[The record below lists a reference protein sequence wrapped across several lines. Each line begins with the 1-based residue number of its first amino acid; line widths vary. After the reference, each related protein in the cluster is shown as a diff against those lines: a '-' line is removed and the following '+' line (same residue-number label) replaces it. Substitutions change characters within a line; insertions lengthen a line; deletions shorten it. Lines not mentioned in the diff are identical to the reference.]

1 MMAHHTAL
9 PDYRMN
15 ADRSFP
21 DTIMIGR
28 RALLQSA
35 AIALLGAGWTARARA
50 ESYPSRPV
58 RWIVPYTAGGATDVL
73 SRLICQRL
81 SERLGQAFF
90 VENKPGAGSN
100 IGTQA
105 VIGSPPDG
113 YTLLLTSTANAINA
127 SFDPSLPYD
136 FARGI
141 APVAGLARIP
151 LVLVVNNDL
160 PVRNVADFIAH
171 AKANPGKLSIA
182 SSGIGTSLH
191 LSGELFK
198 AMAGIQF
205 IHIPYRGSAPGL
217 SDVMSGQ
224 IQGMF
229 DNVTSSFE
237 LVRSGK
243 LRALGVTTRER
254 SETMPE
260 VPPIADTLPGFET
273 SSFYGVGAPR
283 GTPREI
289 IELLN
294 LEINA
299 ALADSTI
306 KQRLGEL
313 GAIPIRGN
321 ASQFGAMLD
330 AETERWR
337 KVVELSGQKKEVRS
351 GQRRGTNNEY
361 PIPLTVSSTPAAIT
375 GSAWKIAGSP
385 PRRRR
390 PWPSW
395 RSDVSRCAR

>member
-1 MMAHHTAL
+1 MMARHTAL
-9 PDYRMN
+9 PDYRMT
-15 ADRSFP
+15 ADRSYP
-21 DTIMIGR
+21 DKIMIGR

-35 AIALLGAGWTARARA
+35 AAALLGAVWTTRARA

-58 RWIVPYTAGGATDVL
+58 RWVVPYTAGGATDVL

-105 VIGSPPDG
+105 VINSPPDG

-127 SFDPSLPYD
+127 SFDPTLPYD
-136 FARGI
+136 FAKGI
-141 APVAGLARIP
+141 APVAGVARIP

-171 AKANPGKLSIA
+171 TKANPGKMSIA

-217 SDVMSGQ
+217 SDVMAGQ

-243 LRALGVTTRER
+243 LRALGVTTKER
-254 SETMPE
+254 SETMPD
-260 VPPIADTLPGFET
+260 VPPIADTLPGYET
-273 SSFYGVGAPR
+273 TSFYGVGAPR

-289 IELLN
+289 VELLN
-294 LEINA
+294 LEIND
-299 ALADSTI
+299 ALADPTI
-306 KQRLGEL
+306 RQRLGEL
-313 GAIPIRGN
+313 GAIPISGN
-321 ASQFGAMLD
+321 ATQFGAMLD
-330 AETERWR
+330 TETERWR
-337 KVVELSGQKKEVRS
+337 KVVELSGQKKE
-351 GQRRGTNNEY
+351 
-361 PIPLTVSSTPAAIT
+361 
-375 GSAWKIAGSP
+375 
-385 PRRRR
+385 
-390 PWPSW
+390 
-395 RSDVSRCAR
+395 